1 MDGDYV
7 QLVFVGWELS
17 SNFKCLIS
25 FWSWFSLF
33 SVLTER
39 FITHLEIIHAAKK
52 KNRSLWSLLVSL
64 ATYVSVTQNALNTA
78 D

>member
-1 MDGDYV
+1 MVIMYSWCLLAKSFPAILTVWSAFGV
-7 QLVFVGWELS
+7 GSVF
-17 SNFKCLIS
+17 
-25 FWSWFSLF
+25 F

>member
-1 MDGDYV
+1 MVIMYSWCLLAESFPAILSVWSAFGV
-7 QLVFVGWELS
+7 GSVF
-17 SNFKCLIS
+17 
-25 FWSWFSLF
+25 F
-33 SVLTER
+33 SVLTEQ